1 MKLLL
6 DQNLSFRLAKRLI
19 GHFSECIHVSNCGL
33 SNSEDPEI
41 WQFAKK
47 EGFAIVTF
55 DADFYD
61 ISVINGH
68 PPKIIWI
75 RTGNLTT
82 NELAQLLIENRMTI
96 DRFLKNEE
104 YRSVACLELEL
115 K

>member
-6 DQNLSFRLAKRLI
+6 DQHLSYRLAKKLSSN
-19 GHFSECIHVSNCGL
+19 FPECLHVSDCGL
-33 SNSEDPEI
+33 LNCEDPEI
-41 WQFAKK
+41 WLHAKK
-47 EGFAIVTF
+47 EGLTIVTF
-55 DADFYD
+55 DAGFYD